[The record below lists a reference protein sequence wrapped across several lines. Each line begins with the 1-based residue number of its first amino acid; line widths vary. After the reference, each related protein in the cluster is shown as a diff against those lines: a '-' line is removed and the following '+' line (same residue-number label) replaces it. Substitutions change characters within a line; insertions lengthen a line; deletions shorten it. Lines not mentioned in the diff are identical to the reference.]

1 MSVIITC
8 TGLQIVSESRV
19 VHRMEASQS
28 DQSMV
33 GEMVSGSLEHSTTMC
48 HPEEANTEHKER
60 NVFLAEHSRTSRN
73 EDCVS
78 DDCEDVVSGE
88 AFSSPLNYQDPV
100 SGGGEASP
108 GHLEDD
114 NILEEEILTPSKTNL
129 TFVAL
134 TPSPSGSRDR
144 LQATS
149 PSQRVIQVRKKSDL
163 SLDERQEE
171 GRRLSHRTPPSG
183 AKIERSVVVDSPL
196 LFLPVDLDIL
206 SLRDWDTDS
215 MEGRKAALVETNNTG
230 LAVFRYGSSLV
241 ATQATCPHAGG
252 QILAIFIATYRGMAI
267 SSIFWHV
274 AIMLYI

>member
-1 MSVIITC
+1 
-8 TGLQIVSESRV
+8 
-19 VHRMEASQS
+19 MEASQS

-215 MEGRKAALVETNNTG
+215 MEGRKAALTGTLTPWKAGRQHWSRQTTLVWRYSATDPVWWLHRLPVLMLEVRYWRYLLRHIVEWQ
-230 LAVFRYGSSLV
+230 Y
-241 ATQATCPHAGG
+241 QASFGMLQLCCTYKNFK
-252 QILAIFIATYRGMAI
+252 IFC
-267 SSIFWHV
+267 
-274 AIMLYI
+274 